1 MSICLVVPI
10 RQREQTMN
18 QYEDANNKAKA
29 KLKPIISEFQSN
41 APLDEYSHYTLTLLP
56 KRAYIDSHVAR
67 TDLDARDAFVVSMYK
82 YLDHRLMQNAF
93 PNYKRASHAPKRIR
107 SLLFIE
113 HQSRDKKLMPNTL
126 YRSPLQR
133 DPLEH
138 CYLRQEQISHLHA
151 AIAIHK
157 SCEANILECFKRN
170 HASPTELCLR
180 EDAMPDASF
189 TKFFKNITYATLKPL
204 ADQENL
210 ENWCVYSAKESV
222 YRHDFPNN
230 ARIYQHN
237 Y

>member
-1 MSICLVVPI
+1 
-10 RQREQTMN
+10 MN
-18 QYEDANNKAKA
+18 TISTATDRAKA
-29 KLKPIISEFQSN
+29 KLKPILSEFQSN
-41 APLDEYSHYTLTLLP
+41 ASLDEYSHYALTLLP
-56 KRAYIDSHVAR
+56 KRAYVDSHVAR

-113 HQSRDKKLMPNTL
+113 HQSRNKKLMPNKL
-126 YRSPLQR
+126 RDSPAQI

-138 CYLRQEQISHLHA
+138 CRLHQDQISHLHA

-157 SCEANILECFKRN
+157 SCEANILECFQRN
-170 HASPTELCLR
+170 PEEPTELCLR
-180 EDAMPDASF
+180 ENAMPDASF
-189 TKFFKNITYATLKPL
+189 IKFFKNITYATLKPL